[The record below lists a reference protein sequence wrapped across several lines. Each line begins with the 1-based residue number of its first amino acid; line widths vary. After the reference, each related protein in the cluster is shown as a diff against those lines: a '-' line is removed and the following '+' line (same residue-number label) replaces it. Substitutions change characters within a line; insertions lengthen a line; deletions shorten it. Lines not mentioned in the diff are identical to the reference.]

1 MSFAREGTHVAMS
14 VWPDSTVL
22 FSPRPSIWLQGSGG
36 NTAMS
41 NYDPRSMLAT
51 APMSR
56 LQIIVCSVTV
66 MLNALDGFD
75 LLAISFA
82 TSGIMT
88 DFKIPPDTGLGLV
101 LSMDLVGMAVGS
113 FLLGGAADYFGR
125 RRAILA
131 FLLVM
136 ATGMYLCSLA
146 NNVETLAAFRFFTG
160 LGIGG
165 MLAAINAAAAE
176 FSNDRMRRFW
186 VALMTIGY
194 PLGNILAALV
204 LSPLLKTHSWRVVFE
219 LGAAATAVMIPVVWF
234 CVPESI
240 SWLCRKQPAN
250 ALANING
257 ALRRMG
263 RATIDAL
270 PPLSAAPPKAPLAD
284 VFKKPYLTLT
294 LLLVFAYFAH
304 IISFYY
310 LLKWVAPIVKILGY
324 SPSNIADVLLW
335 ASVGGA
341 TGGAVLGVLA
351 MRMNLIRLTSGVLV
365 LGMIS
370 ITIFGMGQ
378 SNLGELKAI
387 VAVCGFFTN
396 AGIVGLYTLLA
407 LAYPTHLRAT
417 GTGVVIGAGRGGAAL
432 GPVLAGYLY
441 SHGMSLQTLS
451 IVMGC
456 GSLLGAFTLLFVK
469 YANTSEAV
477 PAAVPTPASR
487 P

>member
-1 MSFAREGTHVAMS
+1 
-14 VWPDSTVL
+14 
-22 FSPRPSIWLQGSGG
+22 
-36 NTAMS
+36 MS

-82 TSGIMT
+82 TPGIMKE
-88 DFKIPPDTGLGLV
+88 FKIPPDVGLGLV
-101 LSMDLVGMAVGS
+101 LSMDLLGMAVGS
-113 FLLGGAADYFGR
+113 FLLGSVADYIGR
-125 RRAILA
+125 RRAILS
-131 FLLVM
+131 FLVVM
-136 ATGMYLCSLA
+136 AIGMYFCSHA
-146 NNVETLAAFRFFTG
+146 NSREELAAWRFLTG

-176 FSNDRMRRFW
+176 FSNDRMRKFW

-194 PLGNILAALV
+194 PMGNILAALV

-219 LGAAATAVMIPVVWF
+219 LGATATAAMIPVVWF
-234 CVPESI
+234 CVPESV
-240 SWLCRKQPAN
+240 SWLCRKQPAG
-250 ALANING
+250 ALERINYG
-257 ALRRMG
+257 LRRMG
-263 RATIDAL
+263 HAAIAAL
-270 PPLSAAPPKAPLAD
+270 PPLAATPPKAPLAD
-284 VFKKPYLTLT
+284 VFKSDYRKLT
-294 LLLVFAYFAH
+294 LLLLFAYFAH
-304 IISFYY
+304 ITSFYY
-310 LLKWVAPIVKILGY
+310 ILKWVAPIVSQLGY
-324 SPSNIADVLLW
+324 SPSTIADVLFW

-341 TGGAVLGVLA
+341 TGGAILGWLSL
-351 MRMNLIRLTSGVLV
+351 RMSLIWLTSGVLV

-370 ITIFGMGQ
+370 ITVFGMGQ
-378 SNLGELKAI
+378 SSLAELKAI
-387 VAVCGFFTN
+387 VGICGFFTN

-432 GPVLAGYLY
+432 APILAGYLFQQ
-441 SHGMSLQTLS
+441 GFSLQSVS

-456 GSLLGAFTLLFVK
+456 GSLFGAIALLFVK
-469 YANTSEAV
+469 FASTSEAV
-477 PAAVPTPASR
+477 PDAAATSASR

>member
-1 MSFAREGTHVAMS
+1 MS